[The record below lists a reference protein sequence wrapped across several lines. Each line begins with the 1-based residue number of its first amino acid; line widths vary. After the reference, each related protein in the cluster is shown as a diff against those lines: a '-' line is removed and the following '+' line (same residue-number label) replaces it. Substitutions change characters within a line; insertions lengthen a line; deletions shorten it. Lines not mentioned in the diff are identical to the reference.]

1 MVRQAV
7 ASSQRALPREASRL
21 CMLTGLEFAGQA
33 FSSEAVYPMT
43 ASIVLAYTAGQA
55 TGKEISVGDREG
67 PLLSIGP

>member
-1 MVRQAV
+1 MARQAV
-7 ASSQRALPREASRL
+7 ASSQRALPREAGRL

-55 TGKEISVGDREG
+55 TG
-67 PLLSIGP
+67 